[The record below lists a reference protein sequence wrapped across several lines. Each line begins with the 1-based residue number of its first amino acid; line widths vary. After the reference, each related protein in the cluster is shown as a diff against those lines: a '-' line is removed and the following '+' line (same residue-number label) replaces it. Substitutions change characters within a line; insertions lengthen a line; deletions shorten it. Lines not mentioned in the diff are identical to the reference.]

1 MEKLTQEFIEKH
13 IDLIDENKW
22 DIFVDKLFD
31 AADVSSNISD
41 VYRTLEEANI
51 DIIEYLNFIPDYYL
65 YNNYDRKELYIS
77 EYARRIGASAYE
89 NNSLLETI
97 HIPKTVHT
105 FYYQCF
111 AHCPNL
117 KDIYIDRPYDELTDL
132 NINYY
137 WLQNSGNPK
146 IHFTDRTLTWG
157 VDL

>member
-22 DIFVDKLFD
+22 DIFVDELFD

-41 VYRTLEEANI
+41 VYRMLEEANI

-105 FYYQCF
+105 FHYRCF
-111 AHCPNL
+111 ADCPNL